1 MIMAVKNKK
10 QTVKKFTGQVV
21 SDKMN
26 KTVVVEITRRLPHPK
41 YRKVVVSKSR
51 LYADNQ
57 LKAKTGDTVIIK
69 ETRPISKLKRFTVLE
84 IVSK

>member
-1 MIMAVKNKK
+1 MAVKSKK
-10 QTVKKFTGQVV
+10 KLIKKFTGKVV
-21 SDKMN
+21 SDKMD

-41 YRKVVVSKSR
+41 YRKVVVSKSK

-57 LKAKTGDTVIIK
+57 LKAKIGDVVEIK
-69 ETRPISKLKRFTVLE
+69 ETKPISKLKRFAVIK

>member
-1 MIMAVKNKK
+1 MEKK
-10 QTVKKFTGQVV
+10 RKVRTGKVI
-21 SDKMN
+21 SDGMD

-41 YRKVVVSKSR
+41 YRKVVVSKSK

-57 LKAKTGDTVIIK
+57 LKAKMGDVVEIK
-69 ETRPISKLKRFTVLE
+69 ETKPISKLKRFAVIK